1 MIQDFKQDVE
11 NLGRKLVED
20 LRKELV
26 AQGHV
31 AKGLLHDTLEF
42 KVSHSRNDIILHIN
56 GQGYAEFVERGRKK
70 GKRPPLKAIYDW
82 VVTKGISDPK
92 KSQRSIAF
100 AIATAIGR
108 HGTPLRGSYEHT
120 RNGRRKNFISITLR
134 KNKEQINSTVKLFGE
149 EAIDTITQALHNTPR
164 TFKAV

>member
-1 MIQDFKQDVE
+1 MIQDFREDVE
-11 NLGRKLVED
+11 ALGSKLVED

-31 AKGLLHDTLEF
+31 AKGLLHDTLDF
-42 KVSHSRNDIILHIN
+42 KVSHSRNDITLHIN
-56 GQGYAEFVERGRKK
+56 GQGYSEFVERGRKK

-120 RNGRRKNFISITLR
+120 RNGRRKNFISITLK
-134 KNKEQINSTVKLFGE
+134 KNKELIESTVKLFGDQ
-149 EAIDTITQALHNTPR
+149 AIDTITESLHKTPR
-164 TFKAV
+164 TFKAA